1 MNEYQIIKWALLLRK
16 DCDGKSIK
24 KNFPKKKN
32 CKVSLPLII
41 YNIDQLY
48 KISNL
53 CIQTQQYSQYLQ

>member
-53 CIQTQQYSQYLQ
+53 CI